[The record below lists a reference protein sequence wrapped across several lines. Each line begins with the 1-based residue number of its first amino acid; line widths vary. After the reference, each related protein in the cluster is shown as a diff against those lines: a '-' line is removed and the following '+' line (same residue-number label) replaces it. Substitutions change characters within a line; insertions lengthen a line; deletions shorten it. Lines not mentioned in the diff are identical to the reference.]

1 MKFRTIEAVPH
12 SDWGE
17 MAPDHSTDDLP
28 ERIGRGERL
37 AESELVDR
45 FYGRVFAMAI
55 VRTRDPETARDVA
68 QDVMIAVLCALRAD
82 RLREASSLPGYVSA
96 TARNRINHH
105 FRQQG
110 CETAD
115 NQGSLRD
122 TDSPDPEQ
130 NAQEAE
136 RRRLARR
143 AIARLG
149 KSEQEILRL
158 TLVEGL
164 KPSEIALRLGLKP
177 EVVRKR
183 KSRAVHRARQ
193 MLVWERSRN

>member
-1 MKFRTIEAVPH
+1 
-12 SDWGE
+12 

-28 ERIGRGERL
+28 GRIRCGERS
-37 AESELVDR
+37 AESELVNR
-45 FYGRVFAMAI
+45 FYVSVFAMAM
-55 VRTRDPETARDVA
+55 VRTREPETARDVA

-105 FRQQG
+105 FRQRG
-110 CETAD
+110 RETV
-115 NQGSLRD
+115 GTPGPLRD
-122 TDSPDPEQ
+122 TELPDPEQ
-130 NAQEAE
+130 SAQDAE
-136 RRRLARR
+136 RRRLAMR

-149 KSEQEILRL
+149 RNEQEILRL

-164 KPSEIALRLGLKP
+164 KSGEIAARLGLKP

-183 KSRAVHRARQ
+183 KSRAVHRVRQ
-193 MLVWERSRN
+193 MLTWKRSRN